1 MIIKSNVFARISG
14 KNHGTGE
21 ISAKMF
27 VGKDGKIIPCRIHA
41 GGSIGIHKHP
51 TSDDMNYVLAGTGKA
66 ICDDEEENLMPG
78 VWK

>member
-1 MIIKSNVFARISG
+1 
-14 KNHGTGE
+14 
-21 ISAKMF
+21 MF